1 MVHSHTGAH
10 HVGHGGPE
18 PAPGQT
24 PRRLRPTPRPVLG
37 KALGRALCAVLDHT
51 SRRVDAHTWPCR
63 SPGALPW
70 RGRFMA
76 PQSAAE
82 GWPEP
87 VTTHSG
93 TEGTPPAYPPAAE
106 EPTTRPQAVQEPE
119 GLCGAKRRHPYALE
133 RATWGL
139 EERDRFCYTL
149 GEDGEGG
156 TKR

>member
-1 MVHSHTGAH
+1 MVHSHAGAH

-37 KALGRALCAVLDHT
+37 KALGRALGAVLDHT

-87 VTTHSG
+87 VTALSG
-93 TEGTPPAYPPAAE
+93 TEGTLPVYPPAVE
-106 EPTTRPQAVQEPE
+106 EPTTRPQAVQGPA
-119 GLCGAKRRHPYALE
+119 GPCAATAAPY
-133 RATWGL
+133 TVTQHD
-139 EERDRFCYTL
+139 RDRGRGERETL
-149 GEDGEGG
+149 LHSRSVRGG
-156 TKR
+156 RE

>member
-37 KALGRALCAVLDHT
+37 KALGRALGAVLDHT

-63 SPGALPW
+63 SPGVLPW

-76 PQSAAE
+76 P
-82 GWPEP
+82 
-87 VTTHSG
+87 
-93 TEGTPPAYPPAAE
+93 
-106 EPTTRPQAVQEPE
+106 RVQQRV
-119 GLCGAKRRHPYALE
+119 GQNR
-133 RATWGL
+133 
-139 EERDRFCYTL
+139 
-149 GEDGEGG
+149 
-156 TKR
+156 